1 MSLNI
6 IVRGGKK
13 SGNSQEEIAYYL
25 RKANEQ
31 AAVREKAGYAKR
43 QEQIRHAAKSLEGG
57 KGNFRLKRVTDM
69 TTYLR
74 HEQQKPGCWANKEW
88 TKDFEKSNPET
99 VVKH

>member
-6 IVRGGKK
+6 IIRGGKK
-13 SGNSQEEIAYYL
+13 GRSSQDEIAYYL

-31 AAVREKAGYAKR
+31 AAVREKAGYTKR
-43 QEQIRHAAKSLEGG
+43 QEQVRQAAKSLEGG

-69 TTYLR
+69 TTYMR
-74 HEQQKPGCWANKEW
+74 HEQQAPGCWANKEF
-88 TKDFEKSNPET
+88 TKDFEKANPET